1 MAWQERR
8 PREWRSRALGVGI
21 IGLLL
26 AALLAGCAEQKPQ
39 PTPQG
44 AKGQGYYK
52 VGTPYQVDAV
62 WYYPRVNYRYDE
74 TGIASWYGPD
84 FHGKYTANG
93 EVYDMNDLTGAHPTL
108 PMPSIVRVTNLE
120 NGRSIIVRINDR
132 GPYLRGRIVD
142 LSRRAAQLLGMID
155 KGTAKV
161 RVEILAEES
170 RQAALIAQ
178 QGDIPT
184 AERIA
189 AALPG
194 AIPPAERIAMAVP
207 MDQVAVEPLD
217 PPPGILAAPDLH
229 NGKAANRMAA
239 PRATVAPSA
248 PPAVGAASGAAG
260 SPQETTATPPQPQVT
275 VLPVPPTSIYVQV
288 AAFTHYD
295 YADRLRAELQQLGPT
310 RVSQATIAGQPF
322 FRVWM
327 GPADSVPEADKL
339 LDQVV
344 RAGYHGARIV
354 VE

>member
-1 MAWQERR
+1 MARQERR
-8 PREWRSRALGVGI
+8 PRESRSRALGFGF

-26 AALLAGCAEQKPQ
+26 AALLAGCAEQKPH
-39 PTPQG
+39 PTPQA

-62 WYYPRVNYRYDE
+62 WYYPRVDYSYDE

-108 PMPSIVRVTNLE
+108 PMPSIVRVTSLE

-132 GPYLRGRIVD
+132 GPYLHGRIVD

-161 RVEILAEES
+161 RVEILPEES
-170 RQAALIAQ
+170 RQATLIAQ

-184 AERIA
+184 PERIA

-194 AIPPAERIAMAVP
+194 AIPPAERIAMAAP

-217 PPPGILAAPDLH
+217 PPPGIRAAPDLH
-229 NGKAANRMAA
+229 NNKAANRAAA
-239 PRATVAPSA
+239 PRAMTAPSA
-248 PPAVGAASGAAG
+248 AAAPGADPGAAG
-260 SPQETTATPPQPQVT
+260 TPQETTAAPPQPQVT

-288 AAFTHYD
+288 GAFTHYD
-295 YADRLRAELQQLGPT
+295 YADRLRAQLQQLGPT
-310 RVSQATIAGQPF
+310 QVTQATVAGQPF

-327 GPADSVPEADKL
+327 GPTESVPEADRL